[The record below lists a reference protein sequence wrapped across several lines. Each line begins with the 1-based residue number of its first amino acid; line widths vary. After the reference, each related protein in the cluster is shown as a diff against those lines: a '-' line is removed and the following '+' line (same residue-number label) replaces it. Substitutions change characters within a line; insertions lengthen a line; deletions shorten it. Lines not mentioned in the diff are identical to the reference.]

1 MRNIIVKIN
10 DTTKTISQLT
20 VVTQD
25 GEPTII
31 KAGKNV
37 NYQLIDTQTN
47 RAPDHI
53 ITKRVGKDLH
63 IALED
68 EGRESDLIIE
78 NFYAD
83 DNKAALIGQAED
95 GQFYY
100 YIPDT
105 GEVADYITELAS
117 GDVEGQALGG
127 NQYDSPWWLGA
138 TDQVITNTATNKTTI
153 LPWLLVL
160 GGGAAAA
167 VALAGDKKDS
177 ETPKT
182 KAPTDVLFT
191 NLDEDKD
198 GSADLTKV
206 SGKTEPNATV
216 VITYEGKNGI
226 KQSVTTKAD
235 KDGNFITDNIPAPK
249 DKSSVEISVKVDG
262 KDASKTQTSFDGSAD
277 SPVIATSNDGSVT
290 VTPGKDNNSLVIEF
304 VDEAGKTQKKDFVKD
319 PKTGKWIDNDPSD
332 AITIDADTGVV
343 SIPENQVKNGSQV
356 TAVGTDGVGNSVTVT
371 EQDQGNITPTG
382 TAQAPTITPSTKDGS
397 VTVAPGEGNT
407 TLVVEFDD
415 EDDQPQSKT
424 FTKDPETGK
433 WVDNDPS
440 DDITI
445 DADTGVVTI
454 PQNSVK
460 DGSPVKATG
469 KEDGKEDTIATSQN
483 AGTDNTI
490 PGDVNNDGV
499 IDDKDDSDVDVSLP
513 NGKTA
518 KKATDGK
525 PNIVFGEDQ
534 DGNGTLTKAEITG
547 NGDTPN
553 STPVYV
559 TIPEG
564 SQVGDVVELTVN
576 GKTIPTPVTD
586 ENLGEGFVTVE
597 VPTTDLVN
605 GKNTVTAQIKEA
617 GDSPAQTPV
626 ATKEIT
632 VDNTDP
638 APPQEAFV
646 DQEFVETPDTTE
658 PTVEITVE
666 TPDGGTLQA
675 GTPAKVTF
683 TVADDEG
690 LDTAK
695 PLTADKVRV
704 VGGELSGF
712 TKIDDTTYEATIT
725 PTAPAK
731 EVSVTV
737 EQGAISDNAQNQNQP
752 KTVTTPV
759 TDSTAPVFQDGD
771 IEVSYAENQV
781 KADDQ
786 APVIGKVTATD
797 DDSAVT
803 GYTITSGNENGYFAI
818 DEAGNITLTDAGI
831 EASASSNDFEN
842 EPNEFTIEVTA
853 TNAYGIVSAPK
864 AVKVTVTNDP
874 SDDEPTTSE
883 VAPDGVVNA
892 ADAVD
897 EGNNLVTTVTLDG
910 DKGNPS
916 LPFALGGTNTPAE
929 DLGEPEFS
937 DNVTKNPNGTLNVPA
952 GVNSFTITIPVLAD
966 DKTEAEPETVEVSV
980 GGVTGKPVT
989 INDASKTPDTTEP
1002 TVEITVETPDGGT
1015 LQAGTPA
1022 KVTFTVADDE
1032 GLDTAKPLTADK
1044 VRVVG
1049 GELSGF
1055 TKIDDTTYEATITP
1069 TAPAKEVSVT
1079 VEQGAISD
1087 NAQNQNQPKTVTTP
1101 VTDSTAPVFQ
1111 DGDIEVSYAENQVKA
1126 DDQAPVIGKVTAT
1139 DDDSAVTGY
1148 TITSGNEN
1156 GYFAIDEAGNITL
1169 TDAGIEASASSND
1182 FENEPNEF
1190 TIEVTATNAYGIVSA
1205 PKAVKVTVTNDPS
1218 DDEPT
1223 TSEVAPDG
1231 VVNAADAVDEGNNLV
1246 TTVTLDGDKG
1256 NPSLPF
1262 ALGGTNTPA
1271 EDLGEPEFSDNVTKN
1286 PNGTLNVPAGVNSF
1300 TITIPVLADDKT
1312 EAEPETVEVS
1322 VGGVTGKPVTIN
1334 DASKTP
1340 DTTEPTVE
1348 ITVETPDG
1356 GTLQAG
1362 TPAKVTFT
1370 VADDEGLDT
1379 AKPLTADKVR
1389 VVGGELSGFT
1399 KIDDTTYEATITP
1412 TAPAKEVSVTVE
1424 QGAISDNAQ
1433 NQNQPKTVTT
1443 PVTDS
1448 TAPVFQDGDIEVSYA
1463 ENQVKADD
1471 QAPVI
1476 GKVTATDD
1484 DSAVTGYTITSGNEN
1499 GYFAIDE
1506 AGNITLTDAG
1516 IEASASSNDFE
1527 NEPNEFT
1534 IEVTATNAY
1543 GIVSAPKAV
1552 KVTVT
1557 NDPSD
1562 DEPTTSEVAPDGVVN
1577 AADAVDEGNNLVTTV
1592 TLDGDKGNPSLPFA
1606 LGGTNTPAEDLGEP
1620 EFSDNVTKNPNGTL
1634 NVPAGVNSF
1643 TITIP
1648 VLADDKTEA
1657 EPETVEVSVGGV
1669 TGKPVTINDASKT
1682 PDTTE
1687 PTVEITVETPDGGT
1701 LQAGTPAKVTFTVAD
1716 DEGLDTAKPLTAD
1729 KVRVV
1734 GGELSGFTK
1743 IDDTTYEATITPTAP
1758 AKEVSVT
1765 VEQGAISDNA
1775 QNQNQPKT
1783 VTTPVTD
1790 STAPVFQDGDIE
1802 VSYAENQVKAD
1813 DQAPVIG
1820 KVTATDDDSAV
1831 TGYTITSGNENG
1843 YFAIDEAG
1851 NITLTDAGIE
1861 ASASSNDFENEPNEF
1876 TIEVTATNAYGIVSA
1891 PKAVKVT
1898 VTNDPSDDEPTTSEV
1913 APDGVVNAADA
1924 VDEGNNLVTTV
1935 TLDGDKGNP
1944 SLPFALGGTNTP
1956 AEDLGEPEFSDNVT
1970 KNPNG
1975 TLNVP
1980 AGVNSFT
1987 ITIPVL
1993 ADDKTEAEPET
2004 VEVSVGGVT
2013 GKPVTINDASK
2024 TPDTTEPTVE
2034 ITVETPDGGTLQA
2047 GTPAKV
2053 TFTVADDEGL
2063 DTAKPLTA
2071 DKVRVVGGE
2080 LSGFTKIDD
2089 TTYEATITPTAP
2101 AKEVSVT
2108 VEQGAISDNA
2118 QNQNQPKTV
2127 TTPVTDSTAPVF
2139 QDGDIEVSYAENQVK
2154 ADDQAPVIGKVT
2166 ATDDDSAVTG
2176 YTITSGNENGY
2187 FAIDEAGNITLT
2199 DAGIEASASS
2209 NDFENEPNEF
2219 TIEVTATNAYGI
2231 VSAPKAVKVTVTNDP
2246 SDDEPTTSEVAPDG
2260 VVNAADAVDE
2270 GNNLVTTVTLD
2281 GDKGNPS
2288 LPFALGGTNT
2298 PAEDLGEPEFSD
2310 NVTKNPNG
2318 TLNVPAGVNSFTITI
2333 PVLADDKT
2341 EAEPETVEVSVGGVT
2356 GKPVTINDAS
2366 KTPDTTEPT
2375 VEITVET
2382 PDGGT
2387 LQAGTPAKVTFT
2399 VADDEGLDTAKPL
2412 TADKVRVVGGELSG
2426 FTKIDDT
2433 TYEATI
2439 TPTAPAKEVSV
2450 TVEQGAISDNAQNQ
2464 NQPKTVTTPVTDST
2478 APVFQDGDIE
2488 VSYAENQVK
2497 ADDQAPVIGKVTA
2510 TDDDSAVTG
2519 YTITSGNENG
2529 YFAIDEAGNITLTD
2543 AGIEASASSND
2554 FENEPNEFTI
2564 EVTAT
2569 NAYGIVSA
2577 PKAVKVTVTNDP
2589 SDDEPTTSEVAPD
2602 GVVNAADAVDE
2613 GNNLVTTV
2621 TLDGDKGNPSL
2632 PFALGGTNTP
2642 AEDLG
2647 EPEFSDNVT
2656 KNPNG
2661 TLNVPAGV
2669 NSFTITIPV
2678 LADDK
2683 TEAEPETVE
2692 VSVGG
2697 VTGKPVTINDASKTP
2712 DTTEPTV
2719 EITVET
2725 PDGGTLQ
2732 AGTPAKVTFTVAD
2745 DEGLDTA
2752 KPLTAD
2758 KVRVVGG
2765 ELSGFT
2771 KIDDTTYEATITPTA
2786 PAKEVSV
2793 TVEQGAISDNA
2804 QNQNQPKTVTTPV
2817 TDSTAPVFQDGDIE
2831 VSYAENQVKADD
2843 QAPVIG
2849 KVTATD
2855 DDSAVTGYTIT
2866 SGNENGYFA
2875 IDEAG
2880 NITLTDAGIEASAS
2894 SNDFENEPNEF
2905 TIEVTA
2911 TNAYGIVSAPKAVK
2925 VTVTN
2930 DPSDD
2935 EPTTSEVAPD
2945 GVVNAADAVDEG
2957 NNLVTTVTLDGD
2969 KGNPSLPFALG
2980 GTNTPAED
2988 LGEPE
2993 FSDNVTKNPNGT
3005 LNVPAGV
3012 NSFTITIPVLA
3023 DDKTEAEPETVEVSV
3038 GGVTGKPVTIN
3049 DASKTPDT
3057 TEPTVEI
3064 TVETPDGGTLQ
3075 AGTPAKVTFTVAD
3088 DEGLDTAKPLTA
3100 DKVRVVGGELSGF
3113 TKIDDTTYEATITPT
3128 APAKEVSVTVE
3139 QGAISDNAQNQNQPK
3154 TVTTPVTDSTA
3165 PVFQDGDIEVSYAEN
3180 QSKLRSSTSHW
3191 QSNSH

>member
-1 MRNIIVKIN
+1 MQKIN
-10 DTTKTISQLT
+10 
-20 VVTQD
+20 
-25 GEPTII
+25 
-31 KAGKNV
+31 
-37 NYQLIDTQTN
+37 
-47 RAPDHI
+47 
-53 ITKRVGKDLH
+53 
-63 IALED
+63 
-68 EGRESDLIIE
+68 
-78 NFYAD
+78 
-83 DNKAALIGQAED
+83 
-95 GQFYY
+95 
-100 YIPDT
+100 
-105 GEVADYITELAS
+105 
-117 GDVEGQALGG
+117 
-127 NQYDSPWWLGA
+127 
-138 TDQVITNTATNKTTI
+138 
-153 LPWLLVL
+153 
-160 GGGAAAA
+160 
-167 VALAGDKKDS
+167 
-177 ETPKT
+177 
-182 KAPTDVLFT
+182 
-191 NLDEDKD
+191 
-198 GSADLTKV
+198 
-206 SGKTEPNATV
+206 
-216 VITYEGKNGI
+216 
-226 KQSVTTKAD
+226 QSC
-235 KDGNFITDNIPAPK
+235 
-249 DKSSVEISVKVDG
+249 
-262 KDASKTQTSFDGSAD
+262 
-277 SPVIATSNDGSVT
+277 
-290 VTPGKDNNSLVIEF
+290 
-304 VDEAGKTQKKDFVKD
+304 
-319 PKTGKWIDNDPSD
+319 
-332 AITIDADTGVV
+332 
-343 SIPENQVKNGSQV
+343 
-356 TAVGTDGVGNSVTVT
+356 
-371 EQDQGNITPTG
+371 
-382 TAQAPTITPSTKDGS
+382 
-397 VTVAPGEGNT
+397 
-407 TLVVEFDD
+407 
-415 EDDQPQSKT
+415 
-424 FTKDPETGK
+424 
-433 WVDNDPS
+433 
-440 DDITI
+440 
-445 DADTGVVTI
+445 
-454 PQNSVK
+454 
-460 DGSPVKATG
+460 
-469 KEDGKEDTIATSQN
+469 
-483 AGTDNTI
+483 
-490 PGDVNNDGV
+490 
-499 IDDKDDSDVDVSLP
+499 
-513 NGKTA
+513 
-518 KKATDGK
+518 
-525 PNIVFGEDQ
+525 
-534 DGNGTLTKAEITG
+534 
-547 NGDTPN
+547 
-553 STPVYV
+553 
-559 TIPEG
+559 
-564 SQVGDVVELTVN
+564 
-576 GKTIPTPVTD
+576 
-586 ENLGEGFVTVE
+586 
-597 VPTTDLVN
+597 
-605 GKNTVTAQIKEA
+605 
-617 GDSPAQTPV
+617 
-626 ATKEIT
+626 
-632 VDNTDP
+632 
-638 APPQEAFV
+638 
-646 DQEFVETPDTTE
+646 
-658 PTVEITVE
+658 
-666 TPDGGTLQA
+666 
-675 GTPAKVTF
+675 
-683 TVADDEG
+683 
-690 LDTAK
+690 
-695 PLTADKVRV
+695 
-704 VGGELSGF
+704 
-712 TKIDDTTYEATIT
+712 
-725 PTAPAK
+725 
-731 EVSVTV
+731 
-737 EQGAISDNAQNQNQP
+737 
-752 KTVTTPV
+752 
-759 TDSTAPVFQDGD
+759 
-771 IEVSYAENQV
+771 
-781 KADDQ
+781 DQ

-1802 VSYAENQVKAD
+1802 VSYAENQTKD
-1813 DQAPVIG
+1813 GGKAPVIG

-2589 SDDEPTTSEVAPD
+2589 EDDPVTPLILSLNSDTESED
-2602 GVVNAADAVDE
+2602 TE
-2613 GNNLVTTV
+2613 GA
-2621 TLDGDKGNPSL
+2621 DGDK
-2632 PFALGGTNTP
+2632 
-2642 AEDLG
+2642 
-2647 EPEFSDNVT
+2647 
-2656 KNPNG
+2656 
-2661 TLNVPAGV
+2661 
-2669 NSFTITIPV
+2669 
-2678 LADDK
+2678 
-2683 TEAEPETVE
+2683 
-2692 VSVGG
+2692 
-2697 VTGKPVTINDASKTP
+2697 
-2712 DTTEPTV
+2712 
-2719 EITVET
+2719 
-2725 PDGGTLQ
+2725 
-2732 AGTPAKVTFTVAD
+2732 
-2745 DEGLDTA
+2745 
-2752 KPLTAD
+2752 
-2758 KVRVVGG
+2758 
-2765 ELSGFT
+2765 
-2771 KIDDTTYEATITPTA
+2771 
-2786 PAKEVSV
+2786 
-2793 TVEQGAISDNA
+2793 
-2804 QNQNQPKTVTTPV
+2804 
-2817 TDSTAPVFQDGDIE
+2817 
-2831 VSYAENQVKADD
+2831 
-2843 QAPVIG
+2843 
-2849 KVTATD
+2849 
-2855 DDSAVTGYTIT
+2855 
-2866 SGNENGYFA
+2866 
-2875 IDEAG
+2875 
-2880 NITLTDAGIEASAS
+2880 
-2894 SNDFENEPNEF
+2894 
-2905 TIEVTA
+2905 
-2911 TNAYGIVSAPKAVK
+2911 
-2925 VTVTN
+2925 VTN
-2930 DPSDD
+2930 DPVINVANADGKAWEYSLDGGETYQD
-2935 EPTTSEVAPD
+2935 GEGTSFTLPEN
-2945 GVVNAADAVDEG
+2945 GLLSG
-2957 NNLVTTVTLDGD
+2957 KKHNLVARLKDNDDSKGTLDVTYDHVAGFA
-2969 KGNPSLPFALG
+2969 KPSEINNSTPLSFVVEG
-2980 GTNTPAED
+2980 GR
-2988 LGEPE
+2988 
-2993 FSDNVTKNPNGT
+2993 
-3005 LNVPAGV
+3005 
-3012 NSFTITIPVLA
+3012 PVL
-3023 DDKTEAEPETVEVSV
+3023 K
-3038 GGVTGKPVTIN
+3038 G
-3049 DASKTPDT
+3049 T
-3057 TEPTVEI
+3057 TEPGATVELNSGRQSLTKEANPEGEFTFEHHEI
-3064 TVETPDGGTLQ
+3064 SRVLGTELSVGDSVVPDGQYELPKMSIKVTDKAGNVFGEPPYVQEYRMIQVDDLRKFRFGFPGKYNRGIKQYQQVEEFLQQNDTNDIILVGLGSSGYGNIGYPLAGTIHYVDIDTGAGDDIILAGGAFENESSTRTNKISMGDGNDTFMIEAYMRGKGAKVLDMGAGDDFVKLGAASLGDGKSLTYLGHSIDNNATVDLGPGNDVMEVHQQIGNIKTILVDGGTGYDTLR
-3075 AGTPAKVTFTVAD
+3075 FAD
-3088 DEGLDTAKPLTA
+3088 
-3100 DKVRVVGGELSGF
+3100 VVGSTNFSQDISNLINFELIDLGGYQITLNNAEGSDRNRDGIDLALLRGNNEIKSEWFEVDGVKYKGLVIKGTSGRVDLDLSQF
-3113 TKIDDTTYEATITPT
+3113 TNVSDPDL
-3128 APAKEVSVTVE
+3128 APNGYQAYLGNDRETVVLV
-3139 QGAISDNAQNQNQPK
+3139 QN
-3154 TVTTPVTDSTA
+3154 
-3165 PVFQDGDIEVSYAEN
+3165 GIEVI
-3180 QSKLRSSTSHW
+3180 
-3191 QSNSH
+3191 